1 MRPAPGASKVM
12 INPTEIIEYDFFYS
26 RFGRG
31 LIASSASGICEV
43 AFADAPHSELI
54 LDLEQRY
61 PDQKM
66 VYEPGRFADVCRSMF
81 TPQDLHCELDLQGTT
96 FQVKVWS
103 ELCQI
108 PAGQTISYQQ
118 LAQRLGYPRSAR
130 AVANAVA
137 KNHIAFLVPCHRVIR
152 ADGSIGGYRWG
163 LARKSAMLEWEC
175 NVRSEPARTH

>member
-1 MRPAPGASKVM
+1 M

>member
-1 MRPAPGASKVM
+1 MMTNA
-12 INPTEIIEYDFFYS
+12 NEIIEYDFFYS

-54 LDLEQRY
+54 LELEQRY
-61 PDQKM
+61 PDQKI
-66 VYEPGRFADVCRSMF
+66 VYEPGRFANVCRRMF
-81 TPQDLHCELDLQGTT
+81 APQESNCELDLHGTT

-137 KNHIAFLVPCHRVIR
+137 KNRIALLVPCHRVIR
-152 ADGSIGGYRWG
+152 ADGSIGDYRWG
-163 LARKSAMLEWEC
+163 PARKSAMLEWEC
-175 NVRSEPARTH
+175 NTRSEWTRTH